1 MVIYPFV
8 LEIHVLR
15 FSPHLL
21 TGWMISWTIKSYV
34 LYTKFRIIINIYL
47 DHLQAAGVKLPKK
60 ELRQ

>member
-21 TGWMISWTIKSYV
+21 TGWMISWTIKSC
-34 LYTKFRIIINIYL
+34 K
-47 DHLQAAGVKLPKK
+47 LQKRLLLSLIGLMLCYKVH
-60 ELRQ
+60 